1 MGVGAAGEADA
12 AGMAGV
18 SAPSACAAMESS
30 GLLVLLEVMSILETG
45 NKACGANRHTQVVR
59 FSEQR
64 SSEQIEKRG
73 QLATMKASFSLE
85 AVSDSTGRGG
95 VVVSLMHDRPKKA

>member
-1 MGVGAAGEADA
+1 
-12 AGMAGV
+12 
-18 SAPSACAAMESS
+18 
-30 GLLVLLEVMSILETG
+30 MSFLETG
-45 NKACGANRHTQVVR
+45 NKACGANRHTQVVG

-95 VVVSLMHDRPKKA
+95 FVVSLMHDRPRKA